1 MSNASRDYTARLT
14 KTLGNRTDLFEA
26 VYRDTLHP
34 NALNYRALDEVL
46 NDSET
51 EHGIWSV
58 SYLDADGL
66 KRVNDT
72 ISHEAG
78 DRFLRDIVDLW
89 YKNTRSWDRADSLLF
104 RVGGDEFVILWFEDS
119 SEGHNRLTRSWG
131 RFFRDCSPDR
141 GVTAAWEMVTAHQD
155 TRAAVTQASLAVN
168 AIKAGRARTE
178 VEALRRR
185 VADLEAELAAVRGVD
200 A

>member
-26 VYRDTLHP
+26 VYRDTLHA
-34 NALNYRALDEVL
+34 NALSYRALDEVL

-51 EHGIWSV
+51 EHRIWSV

-89 YKNTRSWDRADSLLF
+89 YKNTRSWDRADSLIF
-104 RVGGDEFVILWFEDS
+104 RIGGDEFVILWFEDS
-119 SEGHNRLTRSWG
+119 SEGHNRLTRSWA
-131 RFFRDCSPDR
+131 RFFAECSPER
-141 GVTAAWEMVTAHQD
+141 GVTAAWEMVTATQD
-155 TRAAVTQASLAVN
+155 ARAAVTQASLAVN

-185 VADLEAELAAVRGVD
+185 VAELEETLRALSE
-200 A
+200 